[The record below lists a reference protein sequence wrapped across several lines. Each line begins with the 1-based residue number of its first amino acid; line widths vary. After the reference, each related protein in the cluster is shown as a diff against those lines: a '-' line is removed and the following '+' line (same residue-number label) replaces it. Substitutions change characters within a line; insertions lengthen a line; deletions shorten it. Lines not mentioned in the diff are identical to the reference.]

1 VIFGGMSAGLIR
13 SHPKL
18 FNDVS
23 RAIRSSNLRVLSK
36 TYLSMMILTGVGI
49 GMLSFL
55 LTAGITVTMSMPLMF
70 TLLSSIFVAG
80 AGALITMGIFLLY
93 PSLVANNRN
102 RLMKDDLPFVII
114 HMAAVAGS
122 GAKPLSMFKLIAS
135 SGEYRG
141 LEGEIKKIL
150 NYVNLFGYNIST
162 ALKMVA
168 ATTPSPRFRDLLTG
182 MIATMES
189 GGSMKSYLQS
199 MADDAMHTY
208 SLERKKYVEVLSTYS
223 DIYTGILIAAP
234 LLFMVTLA
242 IINLLGGTIGGFS
255 VSMLAVIGTYV
266 VIPLLNIAFVLFL
279 NMMQPEI

>member
-1 VIFGGMSAGLIR
+1 
-13 SHPKL
+13 
-18 FNDVS
+18 
-23 RAIRSSNLRVLSK
+23 
-36 TYLSMMILTGVGI
+36 
-49 GMLSFL
+49 
-55 LTAGITVTMSMPLMF
+55 
-70 TLLSSIFVAG
+70 
-80 AGALITMGIFLLY
+80 
-93 PSLVANNRN
+93 
-102 RLMKDDLPFVII
+102 
-114 HMAAVAGS
+114 
-122 GAKPLSMFKLIAS
+122 
-135 SGEYRG
+135 
-141 LEGEIKKIL
+141 
-150 NYVNLFGYNIST
+150 
-162 ALKMVA
+162 MVA